1 MYWEEQIKTFLED
14 EKRLA
19 ELLEENNALESLK
32 NVEDI
37 IVRYNHN
44 FGRITGYIKFEEVE
58 ELDDDEQ
65 AEESEEYLYQY
76 MKRTN
81 ELSSEIK
88 KLQKRL
94 KKMREDW
101 LEELGD
107 LPEF

>member
-1 MYWEEQIKTFLED
+1 MFWEDEIKVFLED

-19 ELLEENNALESLK
+19 ELLEENKALESLK

-37 IVRYNHN
+37 IVHYNHT
-44 FGRITGYIKFEEVE
+44 FGHITGYINFQEVE
-58 ELDDDEQ
+58 ELDTDKQ

-88 KLQKRL
+88 KLQNRL
-94 KKMREDW
+94 KKTREDW
-101 LEELGD
+101 LEELEGSK
-107 LPEF
+107 